1 MFELIKKLCPPA
13 LVYLVLYTV
22 SLISQIVGG
31 SASVVSTIVG
41 ILMIFVWVWL
51 LNYLCSKGYETVSWI
66 LVFLP
71 FILIALIFIFAAS
84 LVGSLSKEEKKEIVK
99 EMKKKE

>member
-1 MFELIKKLCPPA
+1 MFDLIKKLCPPA

-31 SASVVSTIVG
+31 SASVASTTVG
-41 ILMIFVWVWL
+41 ILMIFIWVWL
-51 LNYLCSKGYETVSWI
+51 LNYLCSKGYETVSWV

-84 LVGSLSKEEKKEIVK
+84 LVGSLSKEEKKEMIK
-99 EMKKKE
+99 EMKKE